1 MAQPSRR
8 NGNDADVI
16 RHVSKARQ
24 SGQPKKE
31 SPGHSVEPGILG
43 HGRPWGPGVPA
54 GQEGNV
60 AAPSTVPDSAG
71 GSGAVAGGSDGAA
84 RKSAHCVEA
93 GYRKRFG
100 AGRSF
105 SVYHFIQIL
114 PINERTLTTPET
126 PRKHPGPNSQPF

>member
-71 GSGAVAGGSDGAA
+71 GSGAVAGGSDGA
-84 RKSAHCVEA
+84 
-93 GYRKRFG
+93 G
-100 AGRSF
+100 
-105 SVYHFIQIL
+105 FIQG
-114 PINERTLTTPET
+114 RV
-126 PRKHPGPNSQPF
+126 PRLSPGNDPCRHRAASDPHGVGVQRQMRNN